1 MSQEKVYLKIDRSI
15 VVKDR
20 NVRLEDVATIT
31 GTNPS
36 LLRELKQ
43 MKIYTFVSEDVKNRS
58 AQKEKEQHGQVV
70 VFSILKIIELIQK
83 KHPNVDVSN
92 EGEMD
97 FVVEYVCSKP
107 EKWIQ
112 NMKVVVLSAIIFF
125 GAAFTIM
132 AFNNDIGITEVF
144 SKFYEQVMGT
154 SKEGVTE
161 LEISY
166 SIGLALGITIFFN
179 HFGKK
184 KITKDPTPL
193 QIQMRKYADDIDNV
207 LIENA
212 GRKGHNI
219 DVD

>member
-1 MSQEKVYLKIDRSI
+1 MSQEKVYLKIDRDI

-70 VFSILKIIELIQK
+70 VFSILKIIEMIQK

-97 FVVEYVCSKP
+97 FVIEYVCSEP

-112 NMKVVVLSAIIFF
+112 NMKVIALSVIIFF

-132 AFNNDIGITEVF
+132 SFNNDIGITEVF

-166 SIGLALGITIFFN
+166 SIGLALGITVFFN

-193 QIQMRKYADDIDNV
+193 QIQMRKYADDIDKV